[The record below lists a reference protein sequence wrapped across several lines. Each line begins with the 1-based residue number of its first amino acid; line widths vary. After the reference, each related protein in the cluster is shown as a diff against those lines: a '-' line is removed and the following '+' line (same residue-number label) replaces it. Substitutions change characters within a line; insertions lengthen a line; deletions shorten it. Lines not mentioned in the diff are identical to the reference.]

1 MNFSNNILYA
11 RDFIFDLLFPIE
23 CLGCGKQGKWLCD
36 KCLKKLEVNSK
47 QHCLNCKIEND
58 FGEICPECKKIFYLD
73 GALAA
78 GNYEDKL
85 IAQLIKQYKYYF
97 SLKVADILGDFLL
110 FFIKNLNNQIILLP
124 AKKENAPEFLFKQNN
139 YYIMPVPLHKRRLRW
154 RGFNQSEKL
163 AQILSNK
170 LNIPLISDQLI
181 RIKYKQPQAKINSK
195 KRKNNINGCFKYVG
209 DYLNEKNI
217 ILVDDVV
224 TSGSTLN
231 ECAKVLKE
239 KGAKEVWGICVARGG

>member
-1 MNFSNNILYA
+1 MNLSNHISNI
-11 RDFIFDLLFPIE
+11 RDFIFDLIFPIE

-36 KCLKKLEVNSK
+36 KCLKKLEVNGK

-58 FGEICPECKKIFYLD
+58 FGELCPECKKKFYFD
-73 GALAA
+73 GVLAA

-97 SLKVADILGDFLL
+97 SKKIADILGDFLL
-110 FFIKNLNNQIILLP
+110 FFLRNLNSQMILLP
-124 AKKENAPEFLFKQNN
+124 AKKESAPGFLRGQDD
-139 YYIMPVPLHKRRLRW
+139 YYIIPVPLHKRRLRW
-154 RGFNQSEKL
+154 RGFNQAEEIAK
-163 AQILSNK
+163 ILSKK
-170 LNIPLISDQLI
+170 LNIPMLLNRLS
-181 RIKYKQPQAKINSK
+181 RKKYSKPQVKMDSQ
-195 KRKNNINGCFKYVG
+195 KRKTNISGCFQHAG
-209 DYLNEKNI
+209 GHLDGKNI
-217 ILVDDVV
+217 ILIDDVV